1 MKIETLLEQ
10 RFNFFFQF
18 TVTFPTTIVMYD
30 TIKNA
35 YF

>member
-10 RFNFFFQF
+10 RYTFFQF